1 LELLANCPKPS
12 GNVRCYAQIN
22 VAQLASACE
31 NAAMTDVALN
41 EASPSNREASPFGR
55 AASSLDPRLKR
66 TRSAV
71 TNGRRAFVD
80 GDGNSAWYRRR
91 RDILELH
98 LDDMGGRAF
107 LSESQISLASRA
119 ASIEVELEQMEG
131 RLSKGETVDLDAF
144 TRAASHLRR
153 ILETLGVAR
162 AQRDVT
168 PQGWVPEG
176 VVTAS
181 HRHRPI

>member
-1 LELLANCPKPS
+1 MESSSLT
-12 GNVRCYAQIN
+12 V
-22 VAQLASACE
+22 
-31 NAAMTDVALN
+31 
-41 EASPSNREASPFGR
+41 REASP
-55 AASSLDPRLKR
+55 LDARPKK

-98 LDDMGGRAF
+98 LDDMGGRDS
-107 LSESQISLASRA
+107 LSEAQISLTSRA

-131 RLSKGETVDLDAF
+131 RLSKGEAVDLDAF

-162 AQRDVT
+162 AKRDVT
-168 PQGWVPEG
+168 PTLDAYIAAT
-176 VVTAS
+176 TAS
-181 HRHRPI
+181 RASRDADE